1 VNKRFL
7 LAAYLGLAL
16 AGASA
21 AQTPFSGTLQCT
33 PPSPAY
39 TVDIPDSP
47 GHSALLQQTSCN
59 WTEQIQV
66 GPTKTLQSVGVLSAD
81 VTPRKLVGG
90 GTNVTTMG
98 NGDMMVMTFRT
109 VASLNNNK
117 IPQSSQGT
125 FTITGGTGQMSGI
138 TGTGTI
144 SGLFNTDGSATYH
157 FQGEYVLPKPA
168 GQ

>member
-1 VNKRFL
+1 MNKRLL

-16 AGASA
+16 ASVLA

-66 GPTKTLQSVGVLSAD
+66 GPTKTLQSIGVLSAD
-81 VTPRKLVGG
+81 ATPTKLAGG
-90 GTNVTTMG
+90 GTNVNTMG

-109 VASLNNNK
+109 VASMKNT

-138 TGTGTI
+138 TGKGTI
-144 SGLFNTDGSATYH
+144 SGLFNTDGSATFH
-157 FQGEYVLPKPA
+157 FQGVYVLLKTA